1 MIEMNYLFRFVK
13 DVLKELGFEQLQYDE
28 NIEGN

>member
-1 MIEMNYLFRFVK
+1 MNYLFRLVK